1 MDAGRELAVLEE
13 IVAST
18 RRRIGPLIQNR
29 IDLRAAALSTDPA
42 LGFADALAAPGFQI
56 IAEIKRKSPSAGV
69 LAETLVPEE
78 QAVVYVDGGAAAIS
92 VLTEPEFF
100 AGSVADLQ
108 AVREAVDIPLLRKD
122 FVVDSAQIYET
133 KVLGADAVLLI
144 VAILTDDELARLYDA
159 ALSVGL
165 DVLVETHT
173 EHEVERALEIGPR
186 IVGVNNRDLAT
197 FVTDLGTAERIAPQ
211 VVGRAITVGES
222 GVSSV
227 DGARRM
233 RTAGFDA
240 ILVGEALV
248 RADDPAA
255 LIAELRVV

>member
-69 LAETLVPEE
+69 LTETLVPEE

-144 VAILTDDELARLYDA
+144 VAILTDNELARLYDA

-173 EHEVERALEIGPR
+173 EHEVERALEIGPQ

-197 FVTDLGTAERIAPQ
+197 FVTDLGTAERIAPR

-255 LIAELRVV
+255 LIAELRAV

>member
-69 LAETLVPEE
+69 LTETLVPEE

-108 AVREAVDIPLLRKD
+108 TVREAVDIPLLRKD

-173 EHEVERALEIGPR
+173 EHEVERALEIGPQ

-240 ILVGEALV
+240 ILVGEALI

>member
-69 LAETLVPEE
+69 LTETLVPEE

-173 EHEVERALEIGPR
+173 EHEVERALEIGPQ

-197 FVTDLGTAERIAPQ
+197 FVTDLGTAERIAPR

-255 LIAELRVV
+255 LIAELRAV

>member
-1 MDAGRELAVLEE
+1 MVLEE

-69 LAETLVPEE
+69 LTETLVPEE
-78 QAVVYVDGGAAAIS
+78 QAAVYVDGGAAAIS

-173 EHEVERALEIGPR
+173 EHEVERALEIGPQ

-197 FVTDLGTAERIAPQ
+197 FVTDLGTAERIAPR

>member
-18 RRRIGPLIQNR
+18 RRRIVPLIENR
-29 IDLRAAALSTDPA
+29 LDLRAAALSTDPA

-69 LAETLVPEE
+69 LTETLVPEE

-100 AGSVADLQ
+100 AGSLADLR
-108 AVREAVDIPLLRKD
+108 AVREAVDIPILRKD
-122 FVVDSAQIYET
+122 FVLDSAQIYET
-133 KVLGADAVLLI
+133 KALGADAVLLI

-173 EHEVERALEIGPR
+173 EHEVERALEIGPQ

-197 FVTDLGTAERIAPQ
+197 FVTDLGTAERIAPR
-211 VVGRAITVGES
+211 VVGRTITVGES